1 MNIPKEAAIEALNNL
16 ENLMDNLDFV
26 GCTTDEEYS
35 FFLVQIATLRE
46 FIKNAD
52 DGTDDWDDYK

>member
-1 MNIPKEAAIEALNNL
+1 MEITKEAAAEALNNL
-16 ENLMDNLDFV
+16 ETLMDNLDFI

-46 FIKNAD
+46 FIKNVDDEAD
-52 DGTDDWDDYK
+52 NWDDYK

>member
-1 MNIPKEAAIEALNNL
+1 MNIPKEAAIEALDNL
-16 ENLMDNLDFV
+16 ETLMDNLDFI

-52 DGTDDWDDYK
+52 D